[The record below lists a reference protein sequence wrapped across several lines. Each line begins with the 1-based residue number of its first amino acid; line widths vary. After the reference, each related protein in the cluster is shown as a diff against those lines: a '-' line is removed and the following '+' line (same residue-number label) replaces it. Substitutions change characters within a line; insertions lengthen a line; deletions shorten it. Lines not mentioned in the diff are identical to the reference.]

1 MNKYFTFVLLLLWI
15 VIVFAVMEGVSMDK
29 YISVKHLLMLLP
41 IILLIMLVVF
51 FIKKSNKLKR
61 YQIIIDE
68 SKKNVDIALAKRYD
82 TILQMLKIAKS
93 YAAYEKTTFIDL
105 VKLRGSASV
114 SDFNKTIN
122 DQDKVIGKIYALA
135 EAYPE
140 LRSSEEFLNLQNQID
155 DENEQLAAAK
165 RIVNSNISLFNQEIV
180 VFPTSIVA
188 KINGL
193 KRIEFM
199 KEDNIDIK
207 KNIDNLD

>member
-15 VIVFAVMEGVSMDK
+15 VIIFAVMEGVSMDK
-29 YISVKHLLMLLP
+29 YISVEHLLMLLP
-41 IILLIMLVVF
+41 IILLIILVVF

-180 VFPTSIVA
+180 AFPTSIVA

>member
-29 YISVKHLLMLLP
+29 YISVEHLLMLLP

-180 VFPTSIVA
+180 AFPTSIVA